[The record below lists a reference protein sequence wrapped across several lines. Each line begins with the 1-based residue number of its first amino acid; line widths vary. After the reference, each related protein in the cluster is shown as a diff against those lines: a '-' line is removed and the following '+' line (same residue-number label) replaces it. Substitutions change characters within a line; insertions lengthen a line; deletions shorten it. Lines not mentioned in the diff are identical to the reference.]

1 MECPPIFLS
10 ENCSPPS
17 DSLMD
22 LINLCGGKVMNIKNQ
37 MSLFLLLNNVKL
49 GGDYELYGA
58 H

>member
-1 MECPPIFLS
+1 
-10 ENCSPPS
+10 
-17 DSLMD
+17 MD

>member
-1 MECPPIFLS
+1 MFLS

-17 DSLMD
+17 DSLIN
-22 LINLCGGKVMNIKNQ
+22 LINLCGGKVMNIKKQ

-49 GGDYELYGA
+49 GGVLELHEA

>member
-1 MECPPIFLS
+1 MFLS

-17 DSLMD
+17 DSLMN

-49 GGDYELYGA
+49 GGDFELHEA